1 MNGVELKSI
10 LQEGYQRK
18 SWINTLQF
26 IAEGKDLLTVF
37 LEPKPIELRNKKAKE
52 VVRFLYQIGTLQT
65 GDGEVL
71 PVFEIELQEKIR
83 IEYNKVGVNQLIKEF
98 ILKDARRGAIATFF
112 YSNNQSTEWRFSF
125 ISKSAGSE
133 FFDEV
138 ENVETNPKKYTYIFG
153 TPEAHRT
160 AIDRLM
166 ALKSSNLKL
175 EDFFEAFNVEPVSNS
190 FFKEYKN
197 FYVDFVRSISGE
209 EIRKKEWV
217 QTAEPSTFYQSIFNE
232 DPKEVRNFVKRLLG
246 RLVFLYFLQKKRW
259 LGASNSNYEDGDINF
274 LQNLFLNVK
283 NDQNSFYGKWLSQL
297 FFNALNMPDRDNDQ
311 FVLPTKDKVC
321 IPFLNGGL
329 FEEHQEPDDH
339 RTITF
344 PSYLFEDLFT
354 FFNSFNFTIYEN
366 SPEDH
371 TVAVDPEMLGHIF
384 ENLLEE
390 NSATG
395 AFYTPKEIVQYM
407 TQESLIEY
415 LQIHLPRKDRADI
428 EQLIKNQSRGK
439 FTRDELKT
447 VFEKIDTVK
456 ICDPAIGSGAFPM
469 GLLQEIFY
477 LKAYINYEEGFGV
490 DSPAIIKQNI
500 IQNCIY
506 GVDLEPGAVDIAR
519 LRFWLSLVVD
529 EPKPKPLPNLDYKIM
544 QGDSLRE
551 KFDGIE
557 LKNIASEAV
566 LDVENGQ
573 TDIWGN
579 LLDGQLKATY
589 GKSDNAEKL
598 QGLTNQYFTATTD
611 QKPKLRDEI
620 NMLIHESI
628 EYNIELRERQL
639 ERLTLEI
646 KGQKTRN
653 TRIEKQLKVWNEK
666 LDGLNESRKKL
677 HEIQNGQEHPY
688 FLWHLF
694 FKDVFDQG
702 GFDIVIGNPPYIQ
715 LQSLGKYSDQI
726 AEEGYETFTRTGDIY
741 SLFYEK
747 GFDLLNDNGILTYIT
762 SNKWMRA
769 GYGKSTRKY
778 FLDKVTLLQLIDFG
792 DARLFENATTYTNIL
807 LGKKMQSEE
816 KIQVWDL
823 SSRFKKGTSL
833 YRNLELNS
841 NYISDFSENAFILA
855 SEQNL
860 WVKNQIE
867 SVGTPLKDWDVKI
880 NYGIKTGLN
889 EAFIVDT
896 QTKERLIREDRK
908 NEELLKPIL
917 RGRDI
922 KKYKAD
928 FSDLWMTFI
937 PWHFPLHHENLN
949 GSSEIAEMKFKKEY
963 SSLHEHFSQFESRL
977 RARNKSETGIR
988 YEWYALQRCAASYFE
1003 EFEKP
1008 KIVWAEI
1015 VYDAAFY
1022 YDDQGMYQEATGFLM
1037 TGENL
1042 KYLLALLNS
1051 KPVTYFFKKF
1061 YAGGD
1066 LRGGTFRYKKVF
1078 LEKIPLPKIA
1088 KEVQRPFEILA
1099 DYIQILYKWGDKDP
1113 INEHVPNK
1121 HIAEVFE
1128 EVIDAMV
1135 MELYFKEEFERE
1147 SLSFIEYASRD
1158 FVEIVDSDD
1167 PKDKKEII
1175 HFGYQRLRDKENE
1188 IRNNLKLMDIRLNNL
1203 VMPIKT
1209 AR

>member
-1 MNGVELKSI
+1 MNGIELKSI
-10 LQEGYQRK
+10 LQQGYQRK
-18 SWINTLQF
+18 NWINTLQF

-37 LEPKPIELRNKKAKE
+37 LEPKTIELRNKKAKE

-65 GDGEVL
+65 GDGDVL
-71 PVFEIELQEKIR
+71 PVFEVELQDKIQ
-83 IEYNKVGVNQLIKEF
+83 IEYNKVGVNQLIEEF
-98 ILKDARRGAIATFF
+98 ILKDARKGAIATFF
-112 YSNNQSTEWRFSF
+112 YSNTELTEWRFSF
-125 ISKSAGSE
+125 ISKSTGSE

-138 ENVETNPKKYTYIFG
+138 DNVETNPKKYTYIFG

-160 AIDRLM
+160 AIDRLI

-175 EDFFEAFNVEPVSNS
+175 DDFFEAFNVEPVSNS
-190 FFKEYKN
+190 FFKEYKK

-209 EIRKKEWV
+209 EIHKKEWV
-217 QTAEPSTFYQSIFNE
+217 QTDKPSPFYQSIFNE

-274 LQNLFLNVK
+274 LQNMFQNAK

-297 FFNALNMPDRDNDQ
+297 FFNALNMPDRNNDQ
-311 FVLPTKDKVC
+311 FILPSNDKVW

-329 FEEHQEPDDH
+329 FEEHQEPEDH
-339 RTITF
+339 RKITF
-344 PSYLFEDLFT
+344 SSYLFEDLFT
-354 FFNSFNFTIYEN
+354 FFNSYNFTIYEN

-415 LQIHLPRKDRADI
+415 LQTHLPKKNRTDI
-428 EQLIKNQSRGK
+428 EQLIKSQSRGK
-439 FTRDELKT
+439 FTRDDLKI

-469 GLLQEIFY
+469 GLLQEIFF
-477 LKAYINYEEGFGV
+477 LKAFINYEEGFGV

-579 LLDGQLKATY
+579 LLDGQLRATY
-589 GKSDNAEKL
+589 GKSDNAKKL

-611 QKPKLRDEI
+611 QKPKLRGEI
-620 NMLIHESI
+620 NRLIHESI
-628 EYNIELRERQL
+628 EYNIELRESQL
-639 ERLTLEI
+639 ERFILEVE
-646 KGQKTRN
+646 GQKTRN
-653 TRIEKQLKVWNEK
+653 TRIEKQLKQWKEK
-666 LDGLNESRKKL
+666 LHGLNESRKKL

-715 LQSLGKYSDQI
+715 LQSMGKYSEQI
-726 AEEGYETFTRTGDIY
+726 AEEGYDTFTRTGDIY

-747 GFDLLNDNGILTYIT
+747 GFNLLNSNGILTYIT

-769 GYGKSTRKY
+769 GYGKTTRKY
-778 FLDKVTLLQLIDFG
+778 FLDKVSLLQLIDFG

-807 LGKKMQSEE
+807 LGKKTQREGRV
-816 KIQVWDL
+816 QVWDL
-823 SSRFKKGTSL
+823 SSRFKKDASL
-833 YRNLELNS
+833 YQNLELNS
-841 NYISDFSENAFILA
+841 NYVSDFSENSFILTK
-855 SEQNL
+855 EHDL
-860 WVKNQIE
+860 KVKKKIE
-867 SVGTPLKDWDVKI
+867 EVGTILKDWDI
-880 NYGIKTGLN
+880 QIYRGLLTGFN
-889 EAFIVDT
+889 DAFIVDAA
-896 QTKERLIREDRK
+896 TKERLINEDKR
-908 NEELLKPIL
+908 NEEILKPIF

-928 FSDLWMTFI
+928 VSDLWMAFI
-937 PWHFPLHHENLN
+937 PWHFPLHKENIT
-949 GSSEIAEMKFKKEY
+949 GVSKIAEEKFRKDY
-963 SSLHEHFSQFESRL
+963 SSMYNHLLKYESQL
-977 RARNKSETGIR
+977 KARNKSETGIT
-988 YEWYALQRCAASYFE
+988 YEWYALQRCAATYYE

-1022 YDDQGMYQEATGFLM
+1022 YDDNGMFPEATGFLM

-1066 LRGGTFRYKKVF
+1066 LRGGTFRYKKAF
-1078 LEKIPLPKIA
+1078 MENLPLPKVT
-1088 KEVQRPFEILA
+1088 EDLQQPFEVLA
-1099 DYIQILYKWGDKDP
+1099 DYILFLNKLGEKKP

-1121 HIAEVFE
+1121 HIAQVFE

-1147 SLSFIEYASRD
+1147 SLSFIKYASRD
-1158 FVEIVDSDD
+1158 FVEIIDSDD
-1167 PKDKKEII
+1167 PKDKQEII
-1175 HFGYQRLRDKENE
+1175 HFGYQKLRDDNNE
-1188 IRNNLKLMDIRLNNL
+1188 IRNNLKLMDLRLKDL
-1203 VMPIKT
+1203 VIPIK
-1209 AR
+1209 AV